1 MDVVHEQALAVE
13 LDDRKVLAI
22 CRLELCVAV
31 DVDLAELEAE
41 LRPQLRELR
50 PRPLAEV
57 AALRRVED
65 DARRYG

>member
-1 MDVVHEQALAVE
+1 MDVVREQALAVE

-22 CRLELCVAV
+22 CRLELCVAA

-50 PRPLAEV
+50 ARPLAEV
-57 AALRRVED
+57 AVLRVVEGD
-65 DARRYG
+65 DGYG